1 MAAPNK
7 LTNWRLLLAAVLVL
21 SGCETLQLG
30 KPLVISPADKT
41 TDGGSTARANT
52 SGEGPTPPLALRWD
66 HTTEG
71 GFGPASP
78 LIAGGYVIVSTR
90 AGRVDVIE
98 LDSGRKVGR
107 VTLGDAIEGAPVLVD
122 ERHLVV
128 PVAAGKNGLVAYNLA
143 RGSKTWTLRG
153 NPHAAGLL
161 FSDGI
166 VVAAALDGT
175 LRGLEPLTGNERWS
189 MQPDSMRAFYAAPT
203 EIADGLIVAA
213 DEAGGLVAFSPA
225 SGLIQWRREINI
237 PVMRTPAAFG
247 GRFFVPT
254 ARGEFLAMD
263 SATGETVWT
272 YRADAERAR
281 FATPAVDER
290 YVIVGATDGIL
301 RCLDPETGEEIWRHT
316 FDGNISA
323 APLLA
328 GAVVYVGTMG
338 ERIAALDASSGEL
351 LWDAELPGRVKSAP
365 AARDGILIV
374 LSEPKHVHAFDTQHI
389 AASTAQN

>member
-1 MAAPNK
+1 MAAPNR
-7 LTNWRLLLAAVLVL
+7 LADWRLLLLVVFIL

-30 KPLVISPADKT
+30 KPLVIAPADNT
-41 TDGGSTARANT
+41 TDGGSTSRANT
-52 SGEGPTPPLALRWD
+52 SSEGPSPPLVLRWD

-78 LIAGGYVIVSTR
+78 LIAGGYVIVSTK

-98 LDSGRKVGR
+98 LSNGRKVGR

-122 ERHLVV
+122 ERILVV
-128 PVAAGKNGLVAYNLA
+128 PVAAGRDGLVAYNLA
-143 RGSKTWTLRG
+143 TGSKSWTFRD

-161 FSDGI
+161 LSGGT

-175 LRGLEPLTGNERWS
+175 LRGIEPLTGNERWS

-203 EIADGLIVAA
+203 EIADGLIIAA
-213 DEAGGLVAFSPA
+213 DEAGGLVAFSPTT
-225 SGLIQWRREINI
+225 GLIQWRTEIGL
-237 PVMRTPAAFG
+237 PVMRSPAASG
-247 GRFFVPT
+247 GRFYVPT
-254 ARGEFLAMD
+254 ALGEFLAID
-263 SATGETVWT
+263 SATGETVWI
-272 YRADAERAR
+272 YQADAERAR

-301 RCLDPETGEEIWRHT
+301 RCLDPATGEVFWQHE

-328 GAVVYVGTMG
+328 GDVVYVGTMR
-338 ERIAALDASSGEL
+338 ERIVALDVSSGEL

-374 LSEPKHVHAFDTQHI
+374 LSEPNHVIAFDTQRI
-389 AASTAQN
+389 AASTVEN

>member
-1 MAAPNK
+1 MAAQIK
-7 LTNWRLLLAAVLVL
+7 LADWRLLLAVVFIL
-21 SGCETLQLG
+21 SGCETLQLD
-30 KPLVISPADKT
+30 KSLVITPADNT
-41 TDGGSTARANT
+41 TDGGSTSRANT
-52 SGEGPTPPLALRWD
+52 SSEGPTPPLTLRWD

-90 AGRVDVIE
+90 AGRVDVID
-98 LDSGRKVGR
+98 LSSGRKVGR

-122 ERHLVV
+122 ERTLVV
-128 PVAAGKNGLVAYNLA
+128 PVAAGRNGLVAYNLA
-143 RGSKTWTLRG
+143 TGSKTWTLRD
-153 NPHAAGLL
+153 NLHAAGLL
-161 FSDGI
+161 LSGGT

-175 LRGLEPLTGNERWS
+175 LRGFEPLSGNERWS
-189 MQPDSMRAFYAAPT
+189 MQLDSMRAFYAAPT

-213 DEAGGLVAFSPA
+213 DEAGGLVAFSPTT
-225 SGLIQWRREINI
+225 GLIQWRKEIGL
-237 PVMRTPAAFG
+237 PVMRTPAASR

-254 ARGEFLAMD
+254 TRGQLIALD
-263 SATGETVWT
+263 SESGETVWT
-272 YRADAERAR
+272 YSADAERAR

-301 RCLDPETGEEIWRHT
+301 RCLDPATGEEIWRHT

-328 GAVVYVGTMG
+328 GDVVYVGTMR
-338 ERIAALDASSGEL
+338 ERIAALDVSSGEL

-374 LSEPKHVHAFDTQHI
+374 LSEPKHVHAFDTRSI
-389 AASTAQN
+389 AASTAEN

>member
-7 LTNWRLLLAAVLVL
+7 LADWRLLLLVVFIL

-30 KPLVISPADKT
+30 KPLVIAPADNT
-41 TDGGSTARANT
+41 TDGGSTSRANT
-52 SGEGPTPPLALRWD
+52 SSEGPSPPLVLRWD

-78 LIAGGYVIVSTR
+78 LIAGGYVIVSTK

-98 LDSGRKVGR
+98 LSNGRKVGR

-122 ERHLVV
+122 ERILVV
-128 PVAAGKNGLVAYNLA
+128 PVAAGRDGLVAYNLA
-143 RGSKTWTLRG
+143 TGSKAWTLRD

-161 FSDGI
+161 LSGGT

-175 LRGLEPLTGNERWS
+175 LRGIEPLTGNERWS

-203 EIADGLIVAA
+203 EIADGLVVAA
-213 DEAGGLVAFSPA
+213 DEAGGLVAFSPTT
-225 SGLIQWRREINI
+225 GLIRWRKEIGL
-237 PVMRTPAAFG
+237 PVMRTPSAFG

-254 ARGEFLAMD
+254 ARGQLLAID
-263 SATGETVWT
+263 SAIGETVWI
-272 YRADAERAR
+272 YRADTELAR

-290 YVIVGATDGIL
+290 YVMVGATDGVL
-301 RCLDPETGEEIWRHT
+301 RCLDPETGEEIWRHE

-323 APLLA
+323 APLLTDH
-328 GAVVYVGTMG
+328 VVYVGTMG

-389 AASTAQN
+389 AASAAEN